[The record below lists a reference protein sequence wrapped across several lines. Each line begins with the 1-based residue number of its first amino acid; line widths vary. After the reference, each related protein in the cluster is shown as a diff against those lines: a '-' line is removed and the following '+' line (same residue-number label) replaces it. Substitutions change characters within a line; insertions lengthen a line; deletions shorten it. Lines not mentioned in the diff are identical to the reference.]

1 MRTFARSLL
10 GCTLLWFV
18 GCGGTSAPPEAGDTL
33 VYGRGEDA
41 TTLDPI
47 HTDIGESVKVM
58 INLYDQLVTYAD
70 DSMELVPSLATKWS
84 HSEDGLVWTFHLRDD
99 VKFHDGTPLNADA
112 VVFSFTRLLREDD
125 PHNKNNLPRPFRVFY
140 LDIDRVVAKD
150 AHTVEFHLKQ
160 PSAVLLQN
168 LAMFAASIVS
178 PTAVREYGADFGE
191 HPVGTGPFKL
201 ASWERKQ
208 AIVLDA
214 FDDHW
219 RGGPGVERAIFLS
232 VAENATRAQQLR
244 RGESQI
250 ADDLSPADLAA
261 LSKDPTMLVQEQ
273 VGLNVCYLAMQMEKS
288 QLKHRDVRLA
298 IWHAI
303 DKAELIRVAYGGK
316 ASPAVNMCPPS
327 MWGHNNQLIDR
338 IYDVTLAKEL
348 LSDCANKEGFAL
360 PLKLRLAVMTEPRPY
375 LPQPDQVG
383 SFVKDSLA
391 KIGIEVKIEP
401 RSVNQHFAHVQK
413 GEHELA
419 LAGWQSDNN
428 DIDNF
433 LFSLLDS
440 DLLDRPAGESSNNL
454 SRYRNPEVH
463 KLLKGAQSELDPEKR
478 LAMYLQAQQFIYDDA
493 PSVPLVHGLLRVA
506 QSKKVQGYVLHPSG
520 LARLRLAHFGAAK

>member
-1 MRTFARSLL
+1 MFAVRNFVFLALSVGLL
-10 GCTLLWFV
+10 LLT
-18 GCGGTSAPPEAGDTL
+18 GCGGGGPSPAVGDTL

-41 TTLDPI
+41 NTLDPI

-70 DSMELVPSLATKWS
+70 DSMELVPALATQWS
-84 HSEDGLVWTFHLRDD
+84 HSDDGLTWTFQLRDD
-99 VKFHDGTPLNADA
+99 VKFHDGTPMNADA
-112 VVFSFTRLLREDD
+112 VVFSFNRMLAKND
-125 PHNKNNLPRPFRVFY
+125 PLPRPYQIYY
-140 LDIDRVVAKD
+140 LDIERVTAKD
-150 AHTVEFHLKQ
+150 AHTVEFKLKQ
-160 PSAVLLQN
+160 PSAVFLQN
-168 LAMFAASIVS
+168 LAMFSASIVS
-178 PTAVREYGADFGE
+178 PTAVDKYGAEYGE

-201 ASWERKQ
+201 AAWERKQ
-208 AIVLDA
+208 SIVLDA

-232 VAENATRAQQLR
+232 VSENATRAQQLR

-250 ADDLSPADLAA
+250 ADDLSPSDLAA
-261 LSKDPTMLVQEQ
+261 LARESTMTVQEE

-298 IWHAI
+298 IWHAL

-327 MWGHNNQLIDR
+327 MWGHNNKLVDR
-338 IYDVTLAKEL
+338 LYDVAIAKEL
-348 LSDCANKEGFAL
+348 LSECAAREGFSL

-391 KIGIEVKIEP
+391 QIGIEVKIEP
-401 RSVNQHFAHVQK
+401 RSVNQHFAHVQN

-419 LAGWQSDNN
+419 LAGWSSDNN

-440 DLLDRPAGESSNNL
+440 DLLERPPGESSNNL
-454 SRYRNPEVH
+454 SRYRNSEVH
-463 KLLKGAQSELDPEKR
+463 QLLKSAQSELDTEKR
-478 LAMYLQAQQFIYDDA
+478 LATYLQAQQLIYDDA

-506 QSKKVQGYVLHPSG
+506 HAKKLLGYKLHPSG
-520 LARLRLAHFGAAK
+520 LARLRLAYFEAAK